1 MANVQNL
8 EFWQASANN
17 LVAEGRAFING
28 QYVDAVD
35 GGTFACVSPI
45 DQRILCQV
53 ASCTEADADLAVAA
67 ARAAFES
74 GVWSG
79 LAPAAR
85 KTILLRFADL
95 IDANADELALLET
108 LDMGKPI
115 GDSRTVDINGTVR
128 ALRWTA
134 EAVDKIYDEIAPTG
148 PGEVGMVTREAV
160 GVVAAIVPWNFPMI
174 MAAWKFSPALAMGNS
189 FILKPSEKSPLTA
202 LRLASPLCY

>member
-8 EFWQASANN
+8 EFWQSLSET
-17 LVAEGRAFING
+17 LVPEGRAFIDG
-28 QYVDAVD
+28 HYVEAADRES
-35 GGTFACVSPI
+35 FACVSPI

-53 ASCTEADADLAVAA
+53 ASCQQADVDLAVSA

-115 GDSRTVDINGTVR
+115 SDSRTVDINGTVR

-148 PGEVGMVTREAV
+148 PGELGMVTREAV
-160 GVVAAIVPWNFPMI
+160 GVVAAIVPWNFPI
-174 MAAWKFSPALAMGNS
+174 SWQLGNS
-189 FILKPSEKSPLTA
+189 PRPWPWATA
-202 LRLASPLCY
+202 LF